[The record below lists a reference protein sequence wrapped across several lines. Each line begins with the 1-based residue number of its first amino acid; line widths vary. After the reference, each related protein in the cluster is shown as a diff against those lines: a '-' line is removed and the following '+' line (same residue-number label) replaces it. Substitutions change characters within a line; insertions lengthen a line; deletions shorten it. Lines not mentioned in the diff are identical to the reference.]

1 MSEQARAR
9 ALSGDFSFPTVA
21 QPAFITMSLRE
32 YDDVSAWNFANTA
45 LSGSCWAFA
54 TQKGTSA
61 ATTAVL
67 ERSCASCSAVA
78 DVVHPSCEKPI
89 IAIAIAPA
97 TAPQTPG
104 FTQTGIF
111 IGCFFPLWED

>member
-1 MSEQARAR
+1 
-9 ALSGDFSFPTVA
+9 
-21 QPAFITMSLRE
+21 MSLRE

-54 TQKGTSA
+54 TQKGTNA

-67 ERSCASCSAVA
+67 ERSWASCSAVD
-78 DVVHPSCEKPI
+78 DVVHPSCEKPMI
-89 IAIAIAPA
+89 EIAIAPA

-111 IGCFFPLWED
+111 IGCSFRCARIDVLAPARSILVKVGWITAITSSG